1 MTTTEAGKRLG
12 VNDSR
17 VRQYI
22 RAGRLPAEK
31 HGQSYMVSE
40 EAVASLAAGLSEEA
54 QVKRPGRKPNVTK
67 LAARVAEL
75 EGRDGAE

>member
-22 RAGRLPAEK
+22 RAGRLPSEK

-40 EAVASLAAGLSEEA
+40 EAVASLAAELSEEA

-67 LAARVAEL
+67 LSARVAEL
-75 EGRDGAE
+75 EGNTGD